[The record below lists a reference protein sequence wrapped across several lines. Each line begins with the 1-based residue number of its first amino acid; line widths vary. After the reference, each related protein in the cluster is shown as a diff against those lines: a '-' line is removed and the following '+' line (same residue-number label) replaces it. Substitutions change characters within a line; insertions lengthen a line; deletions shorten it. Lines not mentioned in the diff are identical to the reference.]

1 MNDLPF
7 LKSIDIKNTLFIRGN
22 SMFPFLK
29 TGDII
34 ILEKVPAEKL
44 RTGDI
49 VSFKHD
55 HGDNVIVH
63 RIVKNEK
70 YGSSF
75 RLLTKGDNNL
85 DYDFSVP
92 ENDILGR
99 VRHIIRGQ
107 KTIDLE
113 RLNQKFLSKIVLV
126 LSKSNINFRRLFYN
140 KFVNRLKQSSFLAKA
155 TGAFF
160 SKKINCSVFNLD
172 EGTILIKAFAGKR
185 TIFYGELIYKENM
198 LVIRNWVLKFP
209 FYYTAHGDKLLKELI
224 SHCREKKLSRLLFEK
239 MYEDNPVFLL
249 IHGAYKDHRIETVK
263 DVGTTLILNGSA
275 D

>member
-85 DYDFSVP
+85 DYDFSVL

-113 RLNQKFLSKIVLV
+113 SLNQKFLSKIILV
-126 LSKSNINFRRLFYN
+126 LSKSNINFRRFFYN
-140 KFVNRLKQSSFLAKA
+140 KFINHFKQSAFLAKA

-160 SKKINCSVFNLD
+160 SKEVNCSVFNLD

-185 TIFYGELIYKENM
+185 TIFYGELIYKGNM
-198 LVIRNWVLKFP
+198 LVIRNWVLKYP
-209 FYYTAHGDKLLKELI
+209 FYFTTHGDKLLKELI
-224 SHCREKKLSRLLFEK
+224 TYCREKKLSRLLFEK
-239 MYEDNPVFLL
+239 MYEDNPAFRLIRKSSDEYLL
-249 IHGAYKDHRIETVK
+249 ESIPSTG
-263 DVGTTLILNGSA
+263 ILLNLSQIR
-275 D
+275 